1 MTNVAVSAEMVEAD
15 VVDIMEGEVWRREE
29 VVEAVLGNSAGVAVL
44 VVEGKPS
51 TAMAF
56 VVTVAVVL
64 VLETVV
70 LSETPESETSAEVV
84 EVIVIVGGTVDD

>member
-1 MTNVAVSAEMVEAD
+1 MTNVVVSAEMVVAE

-29 VVEAVLGNSAGVAVL
+29 VVEAVLGNPAGVAVL
-44 VVEGKPS
+44 VVEGKLS
-51 TAMAF
+51 TGMAF
-56 VVTVAVVL
+56 VVTVTVVL

-84 EVIVIVGGTVDD
+84 EVFVGGTVDD